1 MESRNDNIKV
11 AIQGLG
17 FVGAAMSVA
26 VSSQLDRLGKPKF
39 KVFGVDLPNKEGQNR
54 IDSINSGIFPFQTED
69 KYLEIELK
77 KAIRR
82 GNLLASSKKSVFA
95 KANVILVSI
104 NCDLKKS
111 DSQEY
116 IDLKNFKRSIQE
128 LSEEISEGTLLI
140 IESTV
145 PPGTCEKIIYPIIKD
160 AFIRREMDI
169 EKFYLAHS
177 YERVMPGSNYLS
189 SIINYW
195 RVYSGINQKSAD
207 KCEQF
212 LSEIINIEEYPLT
225 RLKNTTSSEV
235 GKLLENSYRAVNIA
249 FMEEWGRFAEDSGVD
264 LFEVIEAIRLRPTH
278 SNIRQPGFGVGGYCL
293 TKDPL
298 FAKIA
303 ARDIL
308 CIKGHKFPFST
319 EAVRVNAKMPLVSLE
334 KIKTYF
340 NGNLKNINI
349 LLMGVTY
356 RQNVGD
362 TRFSPS
368 EKFVNMVLREDAR
381 VSAFDPL
388 VSSWNEV
395 DIIMEPVLPK
405 LKGFHVI
412 VFAVP
417 HNEFK
422 KIDLKSWASDLDV
435 LFFDANNVLT
445 KKQVSQLEKNS
456 MNFMSIGRG

>member
-1 MESRNDNIKV
+1 
-11 AIQGLG
+11 
-17 FVGAAMSVA
+17 
-26 VSSQLDRLGKPKF
+26 
-39 KVFGVDLPNKEGQNR
+39 
-54 IDSINSGIFPFQTED
+54 
-69 KYLEIELK
+69 
-77 KAIRR
+77 
-82 GNLLASSKKSVFA
+82 
-95 KANVILVSI
+95 
-104 NCDLKKS
+104 
-111 DSQEY
+111 
-116 IDLKNFKRSIQE
+116 
-128 LSEEISEGTLLI
+128 
-140 IESTV
+140 
-145 PPGTCEKIIYPIIKD
+145 
-160 AFIRREMDI
+160 MDI

-195 RVYSGINQKSAD
+195 RVYSGINPKSAD

-264 LFEVIEAIRLRPTH
+264 LYEVIEAIRLRPTH